1 MEYLILIVTL
11 AGIVFGADWLVAGAV
26 SIARRFRVSDFVI
39 GAAIVGIGTSM
50 PELVVSFFGAIKG
63 NADVAIGNV
72 VGSNI
77 FNVLGILGVTA
88 LFFPIAIDKQN
99 MTFEIPLCI
108 AVSVLVT
115 LLAFNF
121 FDGTPAVLGRL
132 DGLVLILLFAGFMW
146 YSFARD
152 KKEKGERALHEARS
166 EEAIRREGERA
177 PHDAGVIGDPAEA
190 IRQEEKTPL
199 WWAIAKVIGGLA
211 VLIVSC
217 DLFVENAVAV
227 ARSFGVND
235 AFISLTL
242 IACGT
247 SLPELAAS
255 VVAAFKK
262 NTQLA
267 LGNIVGSN
275 IFNILLILGLS
286 SQVMPLTSAGIT
298 WVDYVV
304 MIAAATVPLLFGFK
318 GKIGR
323 VGGLLMVASFV
334 LYTWYLLMGQG

>member
-1 MEYLILIVTL
+1 MSYLILIISLV
-11 AGIVFGADWLVAGAV
+11 GIVFGAEFLVAGSV
-26 SIARRFRVSDFVI
+26 SVARRYKVSDFVI

-50 PELVVSFFGAIKG
+50 PELVVSFVGALKG

-77 FNVLGILGVTA
+77 FNVLGILGLTA
-88 LFFPIAIDKQN
+88 ICFPIAIDRKN

-108 AVSVLVT
+108 AVSVILT
-115 LLAFNF
+115 LLALNF
-121 FDGTPAVLGRL
+121 FNGTPATIGRV
-132 DGLVLILLFAGFMW
+132 DGIILLLLFVGYMW

-152 KKEKGERALHEARS
+152 KQNTTDEAPVETKEPILALWVALLK
-166 EEAIRREGERA
+166 I
-177 PHDAGVIGDPAEA
+177 V
-190 IRQEEKTPL
+190 
-199 WWAIAKVIGGLA
+199 GGLA
-211 VLIVSC
+211 LLITSC
-217 DLFVENAVAV
+217 DFFVDNAIVIAK
-227 ARSFGVND
+227 SWGVSD
-235 AFISLTL
+235 AIISLTL

-255 VVAAFKK
+255 VAAACKK

-286 SQVMPLTSAGIT
+286 SQVMPLVSADIT
-298 WVDYVV
+298 LVDYAV
-304 MIAAATVPLLFGFK
+304 MIAAAAFPLLFGFK

-323 VGGLLMVASFV
+323 VGGAVMLLCFV
-334 LYTWYLLMGQG
+334 IYTWYLIAG

>member
-1 MEYLILIVTL
+1 MSYFILIISLV
-11 AGIVFGADWLVAGAV
+11 GIVFGAEFLVAGSV
-26 SIARRFRVSDFVI
+26 SVARRYKVSDFVI

-50 PELVVSFFGAIKG
+50 PELVVSFVGALKG

-77 FNVLGILGVTA
+77 FNILGILGLTA
-88 LFFPIAIDKQN
+88 ICFPIAIDRKN

-108 AVSVLVT
+108 GVSVLLT
-115 LLAFNF
+115 LLALNF
-121 FDGTPAVLGRL
+121 FNGTPATIGRV
-132 DGLVLILLFAGFMW
+132 DGIILLLLFVGYMW

-152 KKEKGERALHEARS
+152 KQNTTDEAPVETKEPILALWVALLK
-166 EEAIRREGERA
+166 I
-177 PHDAGVIGDPAEA
+177 V
-190 IRQEEKTPL
+190 
-199 WWAIAKVIGGLA
+199 GGLA
-211 VLIVSC
+211 LLITSC
-217 DLFVENAVAV
+217 DFFVDNAIVIAK
-227 ARSFGVND
+227 SWGVSD
-235 AFISLTL
+235 AIISLTL

-255 VVAAFKK
+255 VAAACKK

-286 SQVMPLTSAGIT
+286 SQVMPLVSVDIT
-298 WVDYVV
+298 IVDYAV
-304 MIAAATVPLLFGFK
+304 MIAAAAFPLLFGFK

-323 VGGLLMVASFV
+323 VGGAVMLLCFV
-334 LYTWYLLMGQG
+334 LYTWYLIAG

>member
-121 FDGTPAVLGRL
+121 FDGSPAVLGRL
-132 DGLVLILLFAGFMW
+132 DGLVLIILFAGFMW

-152 KKEKGERALHEARS
+152 KKEKGERAPHEARG
-166 EEAIRREGERA
+166 EEAIRREGE
-177 PHDAGVIGDPAEA
+177 EA
-190 IRQEEKTPL
+190 MDTTPL

-286 SQVMPLTSAGIT
+286 SQVMPLTSVGIT

-318 GKIGR
+318 RKIGR

-334 LYTWYLLMGQG
+334 LYTWYLLMGQ